1 MRPLRLMIDG
11 FGSYRDHTEL
21 DLSDVDFFVLTGPTG
36 SGKST
41 VIDALCFALYGTVPR
56 WGKGNMIRNALA
68 PSAAECRVCLVF
80 EAADR
85 RYAAVRQLRRDAR
98 GQVHTKEARLDRLDA
113 SVPADADLIKILEAS
128 VEQLAEGPD
137 DVSTGVTELLGIGYE
152 HFTQCV
158 LLPQG
163 RFAEFLQAKPA
174 ERQDLLIE
182 LLAYSVYEQVG
193 QRARERGK
201 LAATRLTAAEG
212 RLAEVEEVSAADI
225 TAAEQR
231 VTDLAALVTPVDD
244 AVTRMRELRERWM
257 AANADARQVRDHLAA
272 LAELRTPSGVAEL
285 AGRLATADALI
296 DDRDARRERAE
307 AEETAA
313 EQACAGL
320 PEPAALAGWRD
331 AHAKSAALRTEL
343 TALRSAST
351 DADTAEQDLAVA
363 VTRAEQALATAQDD
377 ATRIDRA
384 HRAAALAVD
393 LHVGEPCPV
402 CRQAVGT
409 LPHHDVS
416 ADVDEARVAV
426 QSARK
431 VVAATAKQH
440 ATAVRRAADAKA
452 AVTSADKQLA
462 GLEAQLA
469 GAPPFAEL
477 AEAITRRERADAA
490 LVAARSAARA
500 ARTALQQA
508 TGDRAALA
516 QTEQQ
521 AWSTLRA
528 SRDRFVALR
537 APAVDGTDLA
547 AAWTALVEWAA
558 DQRDVLGARATELDA
573 AEADLRA
580 RGQAEAAALTTL
592 LGAHDINV
600 AAQPAKAPVELATHR
615 ERADRTVADLL
626 ARQRVAAELAAEVA
640 RCRQEREV
648 ADMLG
653 NLLRSD
659 RFERWLCAEALDSL
673 VLEASRTLLQL
684 SGGQYEL
691 YRGDRNDLVVIDH
704 NDAGTH
710 RPVNTLSGGET
721 FQASLALA
729 LALSNQVVGLSGGKR
744 DLNSMF
750 LDEGFGTLDETTLD
764 TVAATLE
771 RLAQETDRMVGIV
784 THVPALAERVPVQ
797 FAVLRQG
804 ASSTVRRVIV

>member
-41 VIDALCFALYGTVPR
+41 IIDALCFALYGTVPR

-68 PSAAECRVCLVF
+68 PSAAECRVGLVF

-113 SVPADADLIKILEAS
+113 SVPADADLTKILEAS

-137 DVSTGVTELLGIGYE
+137 DVSAGVTELLGIGYE

-212 RLAEVEEVSAADI
+212 RLAEVEQVTDEEIEAAR
-225 TAAEQR
+225 QR
-231 VTDLAALVTPVDD
+231 VTDLAALVAPVDE
-244 AVTRMRELRERWM
+244 AVATMQELRERWT
-257 AANADARQVRDHLAA
+257 AANADARQVRDQLAA
-272 LAELRTPSGVAEL
+272 LARLRTPPGVAEL
-285 AGRLATADALI
+285 ADRLAASDALI
-296 DDRDARRERAE
+296 AQRDAERERAE

-320 PEPAALAGWRD
+320 PELSALVGWRD
-331 AHAKSAALRTEL
+331 AYAGVAALDTEL
-343 TALRSAST
+343 TALRSAGT
-351 DADTAEQDLAVA
+351 DADA
-363 VTRAEQALATAQDD
+363 AEQALAAAVAAAEEAVVTAEDD
-377 ATRIDRA
+377 AARIDRA

-402 CRQAVGT
+402 CHQAVGT

-416 ADVDEARVAV
+416 ADVGEARAAV

-431 VVAATAKQH
+431 TVAATTKQH
-440 ATAVRRAADAKA
+440 ATAVKQAADARA
-452 AVTSADKQLA
+452 AVTAAERSLA
-462 GLEAQLA
+462 ELHTRLA
-469 GAPPFAEL
+469 GAPPSAEL
-477 AEAITRRERADAA
+477 AEAIDRRERADRA
-490 LVAARSAARA
+490 LVTARASARA
-500 ARTALQQA
+500 ARTALQKA
-508 TGDRAALA
+508 TADRAALA

-528 SRDRFVALR
+528 SRDGFVALR
-537 APAVDGTDLA
+537 VPAVDGTDLA
-547 AAWTALVEWAA
+547 AAWAALVDWAA
-558 DQRDVLGARATELDA
+558 NQRDVLGARATELDA

-592 LGAHDINV
+592 LGAHDIDV
-600 AAQPAKAPVELATHR
+600 AAQPGRAPIELATHR
-615 ERADRTVADLL
+615 ERADRTVTDLL
-626 ARQRVAAELAAEVA
+626 ARQRTITELTAEVT
-640 RCRQEREV
+640 RCRQEQEV

-673 VLEASRTLLQL
+673 VLEASQTLLQL

-691 YRGDRNDLVVIDH
+691 FRGDRNDLVVIDH

-797 FAVLRQG
+797 FAVLRHG